1 MSAFAIVS
9 RIFAP
14 ATEVVTD
21 QDYIHKNA
29 NCTIRLYYY
38 NQMVHQQHVC
48 LRISRCDD
56 VIYYGV
62 GQSIRM
68 EGFTG
73 KTVTGASIALIGVPF
88 ECDISW
94 GTERII
100 QGNALTLQAHK
111 TNGLLTLSTDKMEE
125 YENNLPA
132 RRT

>member
-1 MSAFAIVS
+1 MSALTLVS
-9 RIFAP
+9 RLFSP

-73 KTVTGASIALIGVPF
+73 EIVTGASIALIGVPF
-88 ECDISW
+88 ESDIGW
-94 GTERII
+94 GTEYIPAGKDLVL
-100 QGNALTLQAHK
+100 QGDGR
-111 TNGLLTLSTDKMEE
+111 NGLLTLSNLGEE
-125 YENNLPA
+125 RSENNLPA